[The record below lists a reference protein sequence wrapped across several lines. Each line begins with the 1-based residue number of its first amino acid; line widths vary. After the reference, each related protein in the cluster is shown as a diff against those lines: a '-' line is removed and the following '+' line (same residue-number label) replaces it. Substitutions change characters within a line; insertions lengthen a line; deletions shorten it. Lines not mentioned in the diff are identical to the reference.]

1 MQVVSG
7 QDIGNPQSEWEG
19 ESSPRGGSEVK
30 VCADRRETLLLD
42 IHGEL
47 SASEQLAWQ
56 RHLETC
62 PGCRR
67 ERQELVWLLEAAKQ
81 AMSSPA
87 LSPEHARVLRESVT
101 MNWRA
106 KQRIPVRWR
115 GLFFG
120 MSLRPV
126 PALVATGFLLVV
138 LGWFG
143 LQGLRST
150 SPALPGREAP
160 KRIMVSDAE
169 VIENLDLLEHIDD
182 IERIVRLV
190 DHRDIRI

>member
-1 MQVVSG
+1 M
-7 QDIGNPQSEWEG
+7 
-19 ESSPRGGSEVK
+19 K

-47 SASEQLAWQ
+47 PVDEQPAWQ

-62 PGCRR
+62 PGCRQ
-67 ERQELVWLLEAAKQ
+67 ERQELELLLKTAKEA
-81 AMSSPA
+81 MPSPA
-87 LSPEHARVLRESVT
+87 LSPEHARALRESV
-101 MNWRA
+101 MMDWRA
-106 KQRIPVRWR
+106 KRIPVRWR

-126 PALVATGFLLVV
+126 PALVAAGFLLVV

-150 SPALPGREAP
+150 SHPLRGPEAP
-160 KRIMVSDAE
+160 KQIMVSDAE

>member
-1 MQVVSG
+1 M
-7 QDIGNPQSEWEG
+7 
-19 ESSPRGGSEVK
+19 K

-47 SASEQLAWQ
+47 PASEQPAWQ

-101 MNWRA
+101 VDWRA
-106 KQRIPVRWR
+106 KRIPVRWR

-120 MSLRPV
+120 MSLQPV
-126 PALVATGFLLVV
+126 PALVATGLLLVV

-150 SPALPGREAP
+150 SHPPSVPEAP
-160 KRIMVSDAE
+160 KQVMVSDAE

>member
-1 MQVVSG
+1 M
-7 QDIGNPQSEWEG
+7 
-19 ESSPRGGSEVK
+19 K

-47 SASEQLAWQ
+47 PASEQPAWQ

-62 PGCRR
+62 PGCRE
-67 ERQELVWLLEAAKQ
+67 ERQELVWFLKAAKE
-81 AMSSPA
+81 AMPSPA
-87 LSPEHARVLRESVT
+87 LSPEHAKALRESV
-101 MNWRA
+101 MMDWRA
-106 KQRIPVRWR
+106 KRIPVRWR
-115 GLFFG
+115 SLFFG

-150 SPALPGREAP
+150 SHLLRVPEAP
-160 KRIMVSDAE
+160 KRVMVSDAE

>member
-1 MQVVSG
+1 M
-7 QDIGNPQSEWEG
+7 
-19 ESSPRGGSEVK
+19 K
-30 VCADRRETLLLD
+30 VCGNHRETLLLD

-47 SASEQLAWQ
+47 PASEQPAWQ

-62 PGCRR
+62 PGCRE
-67 ERQELVWLLEAAKQ
+67 ERQELVWFLKAAKE
-81 AMSSPA
+81 AMPSPA
-87 LSPEHARVLRESVT
+87 LSPEHAKVLRESV
-101 MNWRA
+101 MMDWRA
-106 KQRIPVRWR
+106 KRIPVRWR
-115 GLFFG
+115 SLFFG

-150 SPALPGREAP
+150 SHLLRVPEAP
-160 KRIMVSDAE
+160 KRVMVSDAE

>member
-1 MQVVSG
+1 M
-7 QDIGNPQSEWEG
+7 
-19 ESSPRGGSEVK
+19 K
-30 VCADRRETLLLD
+30 VCGNHRETLLLE

-47 SASEQLAWQ
+47 SASEQPAWQ

-62 PGCRR
+62 PGCRE
-67 ERQELVWLLEAAKQ
+67 ERQELVWFLKAAKE
-81 AMSSPA
+81 AMPSPA
-87 LSPEHARVLRESVT
+87 LSPEHAKVLRESV
-101 MNWRA
+101 MMDWRA
-106 KQRIPVRWR
+106 KRIPVRWR

-150 SPALPGREAP
+150 SHLLRVPEAP
-160 KRIMVSDAE
+160 KRVMVSDAE

>member
-1 MQVVSG
+1 M
-7 QDIGNPQSEWEG
+7 
-19 ESSPRGGSEVK
+19 K
-30 VCADRRETLLLD
+30 VCADRSETLLVD

-47 SASEQLAWQ
+47 PASEQPAWQ

-62 PGCRR
+62 PGCRQ
-67 ERQELVWLLEAAKQ
+67 ERQELVWLLKAAKE
-81 AMSSPA
+81 AMPSPA
-87 LSPEHARVLRESVT
+87 LSPGYARALRESVT
-101 MNWRA
+101 MDWRA
-106 KQRIPVRWR
+106 TRARVWWR

-126 PALVATGFLLVV
+126 PALAATGVLLVV

-150 SPALPGREAP
+150 SHPPTVPEAP
-160 KRIMVSDAE
+160 KQVMISDAE
-169 VIENLDLLEHIDD
+169 VIENLDLLEQIHD
-182 IERIVRLV
+182 IERIVRVV